1 MALLLAILGA
11 LALGATVL
19 GLTCPRRPFRLVPIT
34 FFVSWLAGD
43 LALQH
48 LVLQVAVTALL
59 VALGALDGVLGFV
72 GLGAMVLSW
81 VGLAVLLHR
90 HREAAP
96 VFDASLQEIGI
107 PAGETL
113 PSTAARLPLRAVLNP
128 FVPSRRGVTITKDV
142 PYGEH
147 RRHRLDVLAPADGRH
162 GCPVLLQIHGGAWTI
177 GNKDQQGQP
186 LMRHLARAG
195 WVCVAPNYRLSPEAT
210 FPAHLIDVKRAL
222 AWIRAHITEFG
233 GDPDVVVVTG
243 GSAGGHLAA
252 LVGLTP
258 NDPRFQ
264 PGFEDVDTSVRAC
277 IPVYGVFDFLDR
289 HGLRRGQMEPLLRR
303 LVMKTSPNDDRDG
316 WSAASPLSH
325 VRRDAPPFFVV
336 QGAQDTLVWAEEARR
351 FVADLRVMSTQPV
364 GYAEVPHAQHAFDL
378 MVNRRSLAFVRAVE
392 TFLETVRSGRPG

>member
-1 MALLLAILGA
+1 MALLFAILGM

-34 FFVSWLAGD
+34 FFASWLAGD

-48 LVLQVAVTALL
+48 LVLQIALTAV
-59 VALGALDGVLGFV
+59 FV
-72 GLGAMVLSW
+72 GLGVLGDLAGVVGLVAMALSW
-81 VGLAVLLHR
+81 IGLAVLLHR

-107 PAGETL
+107 PAGESL
-113 PSTAARLPLRAVLNP
+113 PSTATRLPARALVNP
-128 FVPSRRGVTITKDV
+128 FVPSRQGVTITKDLV
-142 PYGEH
+142 YGEH
-147 RRHRLDVLAPADGRH
+147 RRNRLDVLAPADGRR

-177 GNKDQQGQP
+177 GNKEQQGQP
-186 LMRHLARAG
+186 LMRHLARSG
-195 WVCVAPNYRLSPEAT
+195 WVCVAPNYRLSPQAT
-210 FPAHLIDVKRAL
+210 FPDHLIDVKRAL
-222 AWIRAHITEFG
+222 AWIREHIAEYG
-233 GDPDVVVVTG
+233 GDPEFVVVTG

-303 LVMKTSPNDDRDG
+303 LVMKTAPTVDRDG

-325 VRRDAPPFFVV
+325 VRRDAPAFFVV

-378 MVNRRSLAFVRAVE
+378 LVNRRSLAFVRAVE
-392 TFLETVRSGRPG
+392 MFLESVRSARRV